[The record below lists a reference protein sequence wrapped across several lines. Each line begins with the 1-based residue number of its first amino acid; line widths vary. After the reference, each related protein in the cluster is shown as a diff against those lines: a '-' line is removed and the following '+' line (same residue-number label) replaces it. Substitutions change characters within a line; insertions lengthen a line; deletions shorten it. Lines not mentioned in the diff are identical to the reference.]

1 MCCRIGKLKKY
12 FRLKVVYI
20 QVDIAD
26 MQDIVLS
33 REMVIHFVILKRKG
47 EYKGTFKGEYKV
59 PLNVPLY
66 DWIYG
71 DKYC

>member
-1 MCCRIGKLKKY
+1 MQL
-12 FRLKVVYI
+12 
-20 QVDIAD
+20 DTTD
-26 MQDIVLS
+26 MQDRVLS
-33 REMVIHFVILKRKG
+33 GKMVMYFMQLKRKS

-66 DWIYG
+66 DWICG